1 MKYWK
6 IIDKIVEIQDMDDI
20 EYNSVHIN
28 IDWFTIFIW
37 QEIFS
42 FELEHLSKYEYYLLE
57 NLLAYIK
64 SNKIDIK
71 YDPEVT
77 ISIVHDTKQIWI
89 KCTFDFQN
97 NYEIMKYI
105 QNELF

>member
-6 IIDKIVEIQDMDDI
+6 IIDNIVKLQDLDDI
-20 EYNSVHIN
+20 EYNSVSLN
-28 IDWFTIFIW
+28 IDWFTIFVW

-42 FELEHLSKYEYYLLE
+42 FELEFLSKYEN
-57 NLLAYIK
+57 NLLKKILEFTE
-64 SNKIDIK
+64 SNNIDNK
-71 YDPEVT
+71 YDPEVN

-89 KCTFDFQN
+89 RCAFDFQN
-97 NYEIMKYI
+97 NFKIMQYI